1 MVGWEHFGLN
11 IRNMVFPKHWI
22 CAGTQQIIN
31 IFIIEQ
37 IQTNFFFKL
46 KNSYFFPISPIK
58 VFPKNRAVMHNF
70 TRVSSTMAKFREIS
84 WSNSNKTLW
93 LMSGGKDRQTLIH
106 RILPVTARGLTSTT
120 AVDWHLKVKDKKCDV
135 GLIKNYC
142 ITVSMQKNQL
152 DPYTHSVDFRVS
164 WTTWPRLF
172 LTMLTQK
179 SLI

>member
-11 IRNMVFPKHWI
+11 IRNMIFPKHWI

-31 IFIIEQ
+31 IIEQ

-46 KNSYFFPISPIK
+46 KNSYFLPISPIK
-58 VFPKNRAVMHNF
+58 VFPKNWAVMHNF
-70 TRVSSTMAKFREIS
+70 IRVSSTMAKFREIS

-93 LMSGGKDRQTLIH
+93 LMSGGKDRQILIH
-106 RILPVTARGLTSTT
+106 RILPVTARGTTSTT
-120 AVDWHLKVKDKKCDV
+120 TVDWHLKVKDKKCDV

-164 WTTWPRLF
+164 WTIWPRPF

-179 SLI
+179 ALM